1 MRCGCLIKCAA
12 CWQAFGQRHFWAA
25 ELGPL
30 VCIGLSTVR
39 FRSNTFRHTPS
50 LPSSWGIL
58 AVVVLPFDASVMLL
72 GKGRAQLSLSVS
84 RALFLLYHGHAVL
97 HTEKYL
103 PSDLGT

>member
-1 MRCGCLIKCAA
+1 MSVRYGCLIKCAA
-12 CWQAFGQRHFWAA
+12 CWQVFGQRHFWAA

-50 LPSSWGIL
+50 MPSSWGIL

-72 GKGRAQLSLSVS
+72 GKGRAHLSLSVS
-84 RALFLLYHGHAVL
+84 GASFSVVSWTCCATYRGVPAF
-97 HTEKYL
+97 
-103 PSDLGT
+103 